1 MARQATARAP
11 VIAWRAMSEFE
22 GKVAIVTGAAGGV
35 GREVVRLLHERGASV
50 VAEDINPAVHDLA
63 GDRIA
68 ALEGDVADA
77 ATAQRAV
84 DLALERFGQ
93 LDILVNNAA
102 RFLMK
107 GILDTSDEEWDG
119 LLSVNVRGVFVH
131 SRAALAHLVQRDAS
145 AIVNLASI
153 SGLVG
158 LASQTAYCA
167 TKGAIV
173 QLTRQLAVE
182 FAPQGVRVNAVAPG
196 AIVTPFLL
204 DALPPDP
211 ERILADIAA
220 SHPLGR
226 NSQPAEI
233 AEVVAFLASDRA
245 GFMTGAIVPVDG
257 GYTAQ

>member
-1 MARQATARAP
+1 
-11 VIAWRAMSEFE
+11 MSEFE
-22 GKVAIVTGAAGGV
+22 GRVAIVTGAAGGV
-35 GREVVRLLHERGASV
+35 GGEIVRLLHERGAKV
-50 VAEDINPAVHDLA
+50 VAEDIDPAVADLA
-63 GDRIA
+63 ADGIVPV
-68 ALEGDVADA
+68 EGDVAQA
-77 ATAQRAV
+77 ATADAAVRA
-84 DLALERFGQ
+84 ALESFGR
-93 LDILVNNAA
+93 LDVLVNNAA

-131 SRAALAHLVQRDAS
+131 SRAALPHLTQRDAS

-158 LASQTAYCA
+158 LPSQAAYCA

-196 AIVTPFLL
+196 AILTPFLL
-204 DALPPDP
+204 DALPPDAEP
-211 ERILADIAA
+211 ILADIAA

>member
-1 MARQATARAP
+1 
-11 VIAWRAMSEFE
+11 MSEFE
-22 GKVAIVTGAAGGV
+22 GRVAIVTGAAGGV
-35 GREVVRLLHERGASV
+35 GGEVVRLLHERGAKV
-50 VAEDINPAVHDLA
+50 VAEDIDPAVADLA
-63 GDRIA
+63 RDGIVTV
-68 ALEGDVADA
+68 EGDVAQA
-77 ATAQRAV
+77 ATAEAAVRA
-84 DLALERFGQ
+84 ALESFGQ
-93 LDILVNNAA
+93 VDVLVNNAA

-107 GILDTSDEEWDG
+107 GILDTSDDEWDG

-131 SRAALAHLVQRDAS
+131 SRAALPHLTQRDAS

-158 LASQTAYCA
+158 LPSQAAYCA

-196 AIVTPFLL
+196 AIETPFLL

-211 ERILADIAA
+211 GPILADIAA
-220 SHPLGR
+220 SHPIGR

>member
-1 MARQATARAP
+1 
-11 VIAWRAMSEFE
+11 MSEFE

-35 GREVVRLLHERGASV
+35 GGEVVRLLNERGASV
-50 VAEDINPAVHDLA
+50 VAEDIDPAVSEMA
-63 GDRIA
+63 TGDGRIVA
-68 ALEGDVADA
+68 VEGDVADA

-84 DLALERFGQ
+84 DLALERFGH
-93 LDILVNNAA
+93 LDVLVNNAA

-119 LLSVNVRGVFVH
+119 LLSVNLRGVFVH
-131 SRAALAHLVQRDAS
+131 SRAALPHLVQRDAS

-158 LASQTAYCA
+158 LPSQAAYCA

-196 AIVTPFLL
+196 AIETPFLL

-211 ERILADIAA
+211 AAILADIAA

-245 GFMTGAIVPVDG
+245 GFMAGAIVPVDG

>member
-1 MARQATARAP
+1 
-11 VIAWRAMSEFE
+11 MSEFE

-35 GREVVRLLHERGASV
+35 GGEVVRLLHERGASE
-50 VAEDINPAVHDLA
+50 VAEDINPAVADLA
-63 GDRIA
+63 AERIVTV
-68 ALEGDVADA
+68 EGDVSEAATADA
-77 ATAQRAV
+77 AVAAAV
-84 DLALERFGQ
+84 ENFGGV
-93 LDILVNNAA
+93 DILVNNAA

-107 GILDTSDEEWDG
+107 GILDTSDDEWDG

-131 SRAALAHLVQRDAS
+131 SRAALPQLVQRETS
-145 AIVNLASI
+145 TIVNMASI
-153 SGLVG
+153 SGLIG
-158 LASQTAYCA
+158 LPMQTAYCA

-173 QLTRQLAVE
+173 QITRQLAVE

-196 AIVTPFLL
+196 AIETPFLL
-204 DALPPDP
+204 DALPPDHEP
-211 ERILADIAA
+211 ILAAIAA

-257 GYTAQ
+257 GFTAQ

>member
-1 MARQATARAP
+1 
-11 VIAWRAMSEFE
+11 MSEFE
-22 GKVAIVTGAAGGV
+22 GRVAIVTGAAGGV
-35 GREVVRLLHERGASV
+35 GGEVVRLLHERGAKV
-50 VAEDINPAVHDLA
+50 VAEDIDPAVADLA
-63 GDRIA
+63 TDGIVPVQGDVSQTATAEAAVQA
-68 ALEGDVADA
+68 ALEH
-77 ATAQRAV
+77 
-84 DLALERFGQ
+84 FGQ
-93 LDILVNNAA
+93 VDVLVNNAA

-131 SRAALAHLVQRDAS
+131 SRAALPHLTQRNAS

-158 LASQTAYCA
+158 LPSQAAYCA

-196 AIVTPFLL
+196 AIETPFLL

-211 ERILADIAA
+211 EPILAEIAA
-220 SHPLGR
+220 SHPIGR

>member
-1 MARQATARAP
+1 
-11 VIAWRAMSEFE
+11 MSEFE

-35 GREVVRLLHERGASV
+35 GGEVVRLLHERGARV
-50 VAEDINPAVHDLA
+50 VAEDINPAVVDVVPP
-63 GDRIA
+63 GSDGRIVA
-68 ALEGDVADA
+68 VEGDVADA
-77 ATAQRAV
+77 ATAQAAV
-84 DLALERFGQ
+84 DVALERFGR

-107 GILDTSDEEWDG
+107 GILDTSDDEWDG

-131 SRAALAHLVQRDAS
+131 SRAALPHLMQRDAS

-158 LASQTAYCA
+158 LPSQAAYCA

-211 ERILADIAA
+211 EPILADIAA

-257 GYTAQ
+257 GFTAQ

>member
-1 MARQATARAP
+1 MAP
-11 VIAWRAMSEFE
+11 MSEFE

-35 GREVVRLLHERGASV
+35 GGAVVRLLHERGASV
-50 VAEDINPAVHDLA
+50 VAEDIDPAVAELA
-63 GDRIA
+63 TDDGRVVA
-68 ALEGDVADA
+68 VEGDVADA

-84 DLALERFGQ
+84 DTALERFGQ
-93 LDILVNNAA
+93 VDVLVNNAA

-131 SRAALAHLVQRDAS
+131 SRAALPHLVQRETS

-158 LASQTAYCA
+158 LPAQTAYCA

-173 QLTRQLAVE
+173 QITRQLAVE

-211 ERILADIAA
+211 EPILADIAA

>member
-1 MARQATARAP
+1 
-11 VIAWRAMSEFE
+11 MSEFE

-35 GREVVRLLHERGASV
+35 GGEVVRLLHERGAKV
-50 VAEDINPAVHDLA
+50 VAEDINPAVADLA
-63 GDRIA
+63 ADGIVTV
-68 ALEGDVADA
+68 EGDVAQASTAEA
-77 ATAQRAV
+77 AVRA
-84 DLALERFGQ
+84 ALDEFGQ
-93 LDILVNNAA
+93 LDVLVNNAA

-107 GILDTSDEEWDG
+107 GILDTSDDEWDG

-131 SRAALAHLVQRDAS
+131 SRAALPHLTQRDAA

-158 LASQTAYCA
+158 LPSQAAYCA

-196 AIVTPFLL
+196 AIETPFLL

-211 ERILADIAA
+211 EPILADIAA

-257 GYTAQ
+257 GFTAQ

>member
-1 MARQATARAP
+1 
-11 VIAWRAMSEFE
+11 MSEFE
-22 GKVAIVTGAAGGV
+22 GRVAIVTGAAGGV
-35 GREVVRLLHERGASV
+35 GGEVVRLLHERGAKV
-50 VAEDINPAVHDLA
+50 VAEDIDPAVADLA
-63 GDRIA
+63 TDGIVPVQGDVSQTATAEAAVQA
-68 ALEGDVADA
+68 ALEH
-77 ATAQRAV
+77 
-84 DLALERFGQ
+84 FGQ
-93 LDILVNNAA
+93 VDVLVNNAA

-131 SRAALAHLVQRDAS
+131 SRAALPHLTQRDAS

-158 LASQTAYCA
+158 LPSQAAYCA

-196 AIVTPFLL
+196 AIETPFLL

-211 ERILADIAA
+211 EPILAEIAA
-220 SHPLGR
+220 SHPIGR

>member
-1 MARQATARAP
+1 MAP
-11 VIAWRAMSEFE
+11 MSEFE

-35 GREVVRLLHERGASV
+35 GGEVVRLLHERGAKV
-50 VAEDINPAVHDLA
+50 VAEDIDPAVTDLA
-63 GDRIA
+63 ADGIVTV
-68 ALEGDVADA
+68 EGDVAQASTAEA
-77 ATAQRAV
+77 AVHA
-84 DLALERFGQ
+84 ALENFGQ
-93 LDILVNNAA
+93 LDVLVNNAA

-107 GILDTSDEEWDG
+107 GILDTSDDEWDG
-119 LLSVNVRGVFVH
+119 LLSTNVRGVFVH
-131 SRAALAHLVQRDAS
+131 SRAALPHLTERDAS

-158 LASQTAYCA
+158 LPSQAAYCA

-196 AIVTPFLL
+196 AIETPFLL

-211 ERILADIAA
+211 ESILADIAA
-220 SHPLGR
+220 SHPIGR

>member
-1 MARQATARAP
+1 MAP
-11 VIAWRAMSEFE
+11 MSDFE

-35 GREVVRLLHERGASV
+35 GGEVVRLLHERGAKV
-50 VAEDINPAVHDLA
+50 VAEDIDPAVADLA
-63 GDRIA
+63 RDGIVTV
-68 ALEGDVADA
+68 EGDVAQA
-77 ATAQRAV
+77 ATADAAVRA
-84 DLALERFGQ
+84 ALESFGQ
-93 LDILVNNAA
+93 VDVLVNNAA

-107 GILDTSDEEWDG
+107 GILDTSDDEWDG

-131 SRAALAHLVQRDAS
+131 SRAALPHLTQRDAS

-158 LASQTAYCA
+158 LPSQAAYCA

-196 AIVTPFLL
+196 AILTPFLL
-204 DALPPDP
+204 DALPPDAEP
-211 ERILADIAA
+211 ILADIAA
-220 SHPLGR
+220 SHPIGR